1 MSVVI
6 IPLLCLQPIPDTLR
20 LLRSVPRCD
29 QSLSELQV
37 TAGAISPSTEI
48 PEAPVQPVESKG
60 RGRRHARHRG
70 SRSER
75 SRGQSHG
82 VQLVPRT
89 PSSPLGDQANV
100 EAGRGLQEPDEGQ
113 SSAHD
118 TSWAGLFLRGR
129 VDGTTTEAA
138 YRAPQQPDEGQSS
151 SHDTSWA
158 GLFLRGR
165 VDVLQGRVDGT
176 TTEAAHRAPQQP
188 DEGQSSSHDTSW
200 AGLFLRG
207 RVDVLQ
213 GRVDGTTTEAAH
225 RAPQQP
231 DEGQSSSHD
240 TSWAGLF
247 APPIISQQQQ
257 PMVQSQPPVSL
268 PGQGQLEQGTDWM
281 DQLARDMSELV
292 VQPVTDPLQDR
303 GLANP
308 FTRGIPSPAVQRQGA
323 ERPPPHSVA
332 ARQEDQDWMN
342 RLAYGMRELVLPAPP
357 APTAAVAS
365 RGRRGGLEPGYW
377 GVESSN
383 ANTTAISTSAIPPT
397 TPMNLNQLAEDASI
411 LLELFSQSPH
421 DNNDIGDEDE
431 TMITSAAASIALIQA
446 RCSRRNRHTESREE
460 INRDAD
466 CIICFAERADVVFL
480 PCKHLVVCTVRT
492 PHCSR
497 NKLRHADE

>member
-1 MSVVI
+1 M
-6 IPLLCLQPIPDTLR
+6 
-20 LLRSVPRCD
+20 
-29 QSLSELQV
+29 
-37 TAGAISPSTEI
+37 TAGATSPSTET

-82 VQLVPRT
+82 TQPAPRT
-89 PSSPLGDQANV
+89 TPPPLGDWANV
-100 EAGRGLQEPDEGQ
+100 EAAGRPQEPDQGQ
-113 SSAHD
+113 SS
-118 TSWAGLFLRGR
+118 SLPVGSAGLFSRIGEYR
-129 VDGTTTEAA
+129 TTTEAA
-138 YRAPQQPDEGQSS
+138 DRTPQQPGGWQSS
-151 SHDTSWA
+151 SPT
-158 GLFLRGR
+158 
-165 VDVLQGRVDGT
+165 
-176 TTEAAHRAPQQP
+176 
-188 DEGQSSSHDTSW
+188 
-200 AGLFLRG
+200 
-207 RVDVLQ
+207 
-213 GRVDGTTTEAAH
+213 
-225 RAPQQP
+225 
-231 DEGQSSSHD
+231 

-247 APPIISQQQQ
+247 APSIISQQQQ
-257 PMVQSQPPVSL
+257 PVIQSQQPVSL
-268 PGQGQLEQGTDWM
+268 PGQDQLEQGTDWM

-303 GLANP
+303 GSANP
-308 FTRGIPSPAVQRQGA
+308 FARGIPSPAVQRQGA

-342 RLAYGMRELVLPAPP
+342 RLAYGMRELVLPQPRPVPP

-365 RGRRGGLEPGYW
+365 RGRRGGLELGYW
-377 GVESSN
+377 GVESLN
-383 ANTTAISTSAIPPT
+383 ASTTATSSSAILPT
-397 TPMNLNQLAEDASI
+397 TPMSLNQLAEDASV
-411 LLELFSQSPH
+411 LLELFSQNPH

-446 RCSRRNRHTESREE
+446 RCARRNRHTESREE

-497 NKLRHADE
+497 NKFRHADE